1 MANIGLIGI
10 VGAEAK
16 EDFWSTMQR
25 VAAMGY
31 GGIEAPGTLS
41 EGDVAQNVQRFHDL
55 GLQVLTVSASR
66 ERLRDELDAVLAE
79 ATALHSPRV
88 SVWWGT
94 CETKD
99 AVLRDAEL
107 YNAAGA
113 RLAGEGLTLCY
124 HHHEHEFQ
132 TAFDGVSALDW
143 LAASTDPAALSFEI
157 DIAWAA
163 FAGED
168 PVRVLRRYAGR
179 VPAVHV
185 KDLSRLDER
194 GHFTALGTGVVR
206 VREAAEAAREA
217 GAEWLVVEQDTL
229 RHLSGLETAQA
240 SYWNLKEMGLA

>member
-1 MANIGLIGI
+1 MANIGLIGV
-10 VGAEAK
+10 VGEDAK
-16 EDFWSTMQR
+16 ADFWGTMQR
-25 VAAMGY
+25 VAEMGY
-31 GGIEAPGTLS
+31 GGIEAPGQLGT
-41 EGDVAQNVQRFHDL
+41 GDVAENVTRFHAL
-55 GLQVLTVSASR
+55 GLQVLTISASR
-66 ERLRDELDAVLAE
+66 ERLRDELDAVIAE
-79 ATALHSPRV
+79 AHALHSPRV

-94 CETKD
+94 CESKE

-179 VPAVHV
+179 VPAVHI

-194 GHFTALGTGVVR
+194 GHFTAVGTGIVR

-229 RHLSGLETAQA
+229 RHLSGLETAQV

>member
-10 VGAEAK
+10 VGDEAK
-16 EDFWSTMQR
+16 EDFWGTMQR

-31 GGIEAPGTLS
+31 GGIEAPGQLYT
-41 EGDVAQNVQRFHDL
+41 GNVAQNVQRFHAL

-66 ERLRDELDAVLAE
+66 ERLRDDLAGIITE

-99 AVLRDAEL
+99 AVRRDAEL

-113 RLAGEGLTLCY
+113 RLAEAGLTLCY
-124 HHHEHEFQ
+124 HNHEHEFQ
-132 TAFDGVSALDW
+132 TAFDGLCALDW
-143 LAASTDPAALSFEI
+143 LAAHTDPGALSFEL
-157 DIAWAA
+157 DIAWIT
-163 FAGED
+163 FGGED
-168 PVRVLRRYAGR
+168 PVRVLHRYAGR

-194 GHFTALGTGVVR
+194 GHFTAVGTGVVP

-229 RHLSGLETAQA
+229 RHLSGLETAQV
-240 SYWNLKEMGLA
+240 SYLNLKEMGLA

>member
-10 VGAEAK
+10 VGEDAK
-16 EDFWSTMQR
+16 HDFWGTMQR
-25 VAAMGY
+25 VAEMGY
-31 GGIEAPGTLS
+31 GGIEAPGQLYT
-41 EGDVAQNVQRFHDL
+41 GDVAENVTRFHAL
-55 GLQVLTVSASR
+55 GLEVLTVSASR
-66 ERLRDELDAVLAE
+66 ERLRDELDAIIAE
-79 ATALHSPRV
+79 AHALHSPRV

-99 AVLRDAEL
+99 AVLRDAKL
-107 YNAAGA
+107 YNFAGA
-113 RLAGEGLTLCY
+113 RLASEGLTLCY
-124 HHHEHEFQ
+124 HNHDHEFQ

-143 LAASTDPAALSFEI
+143 LAAHTDPAALSFEI

-194 GHFTALGTGVVR
+194 GHFTAVGTGVVR
-206 VREAAEAAREA
+206 VRKAVEAAREA
-217 GAEWLVVEQDTL
+217 GAEWVVVEQDTL
-229 RHLSGLETAQA
+229 RHLSGLETAWV
-240 SYWNLKEMGLA
+240 SYLNLKEMGLT